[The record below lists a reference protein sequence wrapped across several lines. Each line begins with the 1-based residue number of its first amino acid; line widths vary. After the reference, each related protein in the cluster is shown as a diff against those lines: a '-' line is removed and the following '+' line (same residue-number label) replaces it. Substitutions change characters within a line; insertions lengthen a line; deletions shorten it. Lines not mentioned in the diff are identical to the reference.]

1 VVLELKIQLGI
12 NYGLGPN
19 IIAEPA
25 KDAVCL
31 AVIKVHY
38 AALLL
43 RAGIVVR
50 FAVLALR

>member
-1 VVLELKIQLGI
+1 MLELKIQLCIHAGFR
-12 NYGLGPN
+12 PN

-25 KDAVCL
+25 KDPICL

-43 RAGIVVR
+43 RAGTVVR

>member
-1 VVLELKIQLGI
+1 MLELKIQLGI
-12 NYGLGPN
+12 HAGLRPN

-25 KDAVCL
+25 KDPVCL

-50 FAVLALR
+50 FAVEAFL

>member
-1 VVLELKIQLGI
+1 MLELKIQLGI
-12 NYGLGPN
+12 HAGFRPN

-25 KDAVCL
+25 KDPVCL

-38 AALLL
+38 AALRF

-50 FAVLALR
+50 LAVLAFL

>member
-1 VVLELKIQLGI
+1 MLELKIQLGI
-12 NYGLGPN
+12 HAGLRPN

-25 KDAVCL
+25 KDPVCR
-31 AVIKVHY
+31 AIVEVHH

>member
-1 VVLELKIQLGI
+1 MLELKIQLGI
-12 NYGLGPN
+12 HAGLGPN

-25 KDAVCL
+25 KDPVCL

-43 RAGIVVR
+43 RVGTVVR
-50 FAVLALR
+50 FAVDAFR

>member
-1 VVLELKIQLGI
+1 MLVLKFKLGI
-12 NYGLGPN
+12 HAGPRPY

-25 KDAVCL
+25 KDAVGL

-38 AALLL
+38 AALPL
-43 RAGIVVR
+43 RAGMLVR

>member
-1 VVLELKIQLGI
+1 MLVLKFKLGI
-12 NYGLGPN
+12 HAGLGPH
-19 IIAEPA
+19 IIAIPA
-25 KDAVCL
+25 KDPVCL

-50 FAVLALR
+50 FAVEAFL